1 MDSKRPIGKSK
12 TTVKDFLRLLKGNYT
27 RWFCGIFLLLIY
39 DACIIQYTP
48 ATEYATTSLLQG
60 SKDGVI
66 MATVWTFIIYT
77 ASGIISAIRLRYTVY
92 PMGDLLHFPV
102 RRRLVNKIL
111 DLSYRFKDKEQSGD
125 IVAAIAQDVH
135 ESDDF
140 AAWIITEIIGK
151 AVLFAGLIIILWFT
165 NSLLLILLAWL
176 FPVLV
181 VFSLIFF
188 KKMYPLS
195 LGMRNQYGKLTSTI
209 NENISG
215 VQVIRSFASETK
227 EIKKFQKENDRLT
240 DYLYKMS
247 KLMAFTGPFISFI
260 IKIGFCVIL
269 GVGGYLVLSNL
280 PFFLFFQSN
289 SITISELISFIPS
302 LYIIIDP
309 VMFFSFVAGQYG
321 RAQAAY
327 DRIRKILEYEQDIV
341 EKEHAVVL
349 PDLNGSIEFSNVS
362 FSYFPGIP
370 AVNNINM
377 KIAPGSTVALL
388 GPTGS
393 GKSTIINL
401 LLRFYEIDEGSIIL
415 NGKWDVR
422 DVDLAS
428 YRTQVGL
435 VPQEPFLFQLSVIA
449 NLTYGLTDIPKDA
462 VIQAC
467 KIAQIHDFIASLEPP
482 KEGDPA
488 LDDGAR
494 DDKAKPPANATGTVP
509 KDGYDCIIGERGVT
523 MSGGQRQR
531 LTLARALLRNWPKGP
546 RILVLDDATSSVD
559 VDTEFEILRNL
570 KAVFKQC
577 TTIIITQRLSTV
589 RNADYIYVLNAG
601 RVVEEGTHQSLMKT
615 KTTYSQ
621 LYEAITRAPSADQE
635 KK

>member
-1 MDSKRPIGKSK
+1 M
-12 TTVKDFLRLLKGNYT
+12 
-27 RWFCGIFLLLIY
+27 
-39 DACIIQYTP
+39 
-48 ATEYATTSLLQG
+48 TTSLLQG

-66 MATVWTFIIYT
+66 MATIWTFIIYA
-77 ASGIISAIRLRYTVY
+77 ASGIISAFRLRYTLY

-125 IVAAIAQDVH
+125 IVAAIVRDVH
-135 ESDDF
+135 DMDDF
-140 AAWIITEIIGK
+140 AAWGIPEIIRNV
-151 AVLFAGLIIILWFT
+151 VLFVGLIIVLWFT

-188 KKMYPLS
+188 KRMYPLS
-195 LGMRNQYGKLTSTI
+195 LGMRNQYGKLTSLI

-215 VQVIRSFASETK
+215 VQVIRSFANEDK
-227 EIKKFQKENDRLT
+227 EIKKFQKENNGLT

-247 KLMAFTGPFISFI
+247 KLIGFIGPFITFI
-260 IKIGFCVIL
+260 IKLGFCVIL
-269 GVGGYLVLSNL
+269 GIGGYLVLSNL
-280 PFFLFFQSN
+280 PVIFFIQLN
-289 SITISELISFIPS
+289 SITISELIAFIPS

-309 VMFFSFVAGQYG
+309 VMFFSAMASQYG
-321 RAQAAY
+321 RSQAAY
-327 DRIRKILEYEQDIV
+327 DRIRKILEYDQDIV

-349 PDLNGSIEFSNVS
+349 PDLEGGIEFSNVS
-362 FSYFPGIP
+362 FSYFPGIS
-370 AVNNINM
+370 AVKNINL

-401 LLRFYEIDEGSIIL
+401 LLRFYEIGEGSIIL
-415 NGKWDVR
+415 DGKWDVR

-428 YRTQVGL
+428 YRKQVGL

-488 LDDGAR
+488 LAISSCDGES
-494 DDKAKPPANATGTVP
+494 KLSANATGTVP

-570 KAVFKQC
+570 KAIFKQC

-589 RNADYIYVLNAG
+589 RNVDYIYVLNAG
-601 RVVEEGTHQSLMKT
+601 RVVEEGTHQSLMKV

-621 LYEAITRAPSADQE
+621 LYEAITRAPSSDAD
-635 KK
+635 KKSE